1 MITVTFETKRFRIQ
15 IIGKSAWVESSEG
28 ARWIFRSQHPLPLAF
43 GALQARHDST
53 TAALRAAVDH
63 FERTR
68 RGDLALREALTGV
81 RNVATPE
88 ISKVRP
94 LPAVRS
100 NPAKPLPRSG
110 LTSRVAS
117 KPQDFRT
124 PLRPPLAAQ

>member
-63 FERTR
+63 FERTH
-68 RGDLALREALTGV
+68 RGDLVLREALTGI
-81 RNVATPE
+81 RNVANPE

-100 NPAKPLPRSG
+100 NPAKPFPRSG

-117 KPQDFRT
+117 KPQDF
-124 PLRPPLAAQ
+124 